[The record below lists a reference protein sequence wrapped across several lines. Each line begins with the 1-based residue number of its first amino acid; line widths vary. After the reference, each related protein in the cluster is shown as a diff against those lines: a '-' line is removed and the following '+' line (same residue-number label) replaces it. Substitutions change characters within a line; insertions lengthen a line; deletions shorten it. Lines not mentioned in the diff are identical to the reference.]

1 MKFFALFPA
10 KFSDLIDRTLKITQ
24 NTRRRGRSLRQ
35 CAQFRGFCSADGKT
49 CAHSGQ
55 MCGPGG
61 RFFRP
66 AARRDG
72 FLQEAEEKAAEKG
85 SPPGPIP
92 PIRGKCPEGTKGV
105 GMLSPKVTER
115 LLHICGDLSVSASP
129 SHLPWE
135 GRPWG
140 THSKASPMRGSCR
153 RRRLMRWGQL
163 RRRRSVHLIRHGSA
177 VPPSPR
183 RGRQGAAPAQKKRPS
198 RSGRAL
204 GMGAYSV

>member
-35 CAQFRGFCSADGKT
+35 CAQFRGFCSANGKT

-66 AARRDG
+66 AARRAG

-85 SPPGPIP
+85 SPPREAGAKRL
-92 PIRGKCPEGTKGV
+92 RGCCKFAATSPSRLRRATSPSRGGLGTAHSNGFPYEGK
-105 GMLSPKVTER
+105 LSPQATDEVGQFRHCVE
-115 LLHICGDLSVSASP
+115 LLSCLGSAYRA
-129 SHLPWE
+129 LF
-135 GRPWG
+135 
-140 THSKASPMRGSCR
+140 CR
-153 RRRLMRWGQL
+153 R
-163 RRRRSVHLIRHGSA
+163 
-177 VPPSPR
+177 
-183 RGRQGAAPAQKKRPS
+183 
-198 RSGRAL
+198 
-204 GMGAYSV
+204 

>member
-35 CAQFRGFCSADGKT
+35 CAQFRVFCSAACKT
-49 CAHSGQ
+49 CACCGQ

-61 RFFRP
+61 RFFCP
-66 AARRDG
+66 AARRAG

-85 SPPGPIP
+85 SPS
-92 PIRGKCPEGTKGV
+92 RGRFPLSGGNVPKGQKGV

-115 LLHICGDLSVSASP
+115 LLQICGDLSVSASP
-129 SHLPWE
+129 SHLPSQ

-140 THSKASPMRGSCR
+140 THSNGFPYEGKLSPEATDE
-153 RRRLMRWGQL
+153 
-163 RRRRSVHLIRHGSA
+163 V
-177 VPPSPR
+177 
-183 RGRQGAAPAQKKRPS
+183 GAAA
-198 RSGRAL
+198 
-204 GMGAYSV
+204 

>member
-66 AARRDG
+66 AARRAG

-85 SPPGPIP
+85 SPPRGAGAKRLRGCTKERYP
-92 PIRGKCPEGTKGV
+92 PRTSFPLQKSYQARK
-105 GMLSPKVTER
+105 SPKKRER
-115 LLHICGDLSVSASP
+115 VCAESSVLSIAFFCPVSYNHAIDSNGAVGHLL
-129 SHLPWE
+129 
-135 GRPWG
+135 
-140 THSKASPMRGSCR
+140 T
-153 RRRLMRWGQL
+153 
-163 RRRRSVHLIRHGSA
+163 RSVVLFKQA
-177 VPPSPR
+177 F
-183 RGRQGAAPAQKKRPS
+183 A
-198 RSGRAL
+198 
-204 GMGAYSV
+204 

>member
-10 KFSDLIDRTLKITQ
+10 KFSDLIERTLKITQ

-49 CAHSGQ
+49 CACCGQ

-66 AARRDG
+66 AARRAG
-72 FLQEAEEKAAEKG
+72 FLQEAEEKAAEKRL
-85 SPPGPIP
+85 PFQGPIP

-115 LLHICGDLSVSASP
+115 LLQICGDLSVSASP

-140 THSKASPMRGSCR
+140 THSNGFPYEGKLSPEATDE
-153 RRRLMRWGQL
+153 
-163 RRRRSVHLIRHGSA
+163 V
-177 VPPSPR
+177 
-183 RGRQGAAPAQKKRPS
+183 GAAA
-198 RSGRAL
+198 
-204 GMGAYSV
+204 

>member
-66 AARRDG
+66 AARRAG

-85 SPPGPIP
+85 SPPRGAGAQRLRGCRRFATADASGGPFFSVLPEKKGEKRGAWDAVWRILP
-92 PIRGKCPEGTKGV
+92 LNLGKTLFFRCRSTRGSPHGCLTTRRMIRGYQ
-105 GMLSPKVTER
+105 
-115 LLHICGDLSVSASP
+115 ICN
-129 SHLPWE
+129 
-135 GRPWG
+135 
-140 THSKASPMRGSCR
+140 
-153 RRRLMRWGQL
+153 
-163 RRRRSVHLIRHGSA
+163 
-177 VPPSPR
+177 
-183 RGRQGAAPAQKKRPS
+183 
-198 RSGRAL
+198 
-204 GMGAYSV
+204 